1 MINEQQSQDN
11 AGIRNVSTKVPVWVA
26 DLLNII
32 CKARGTDLYGL
43 LQMVIQFI
51 VETAKVDGPCPPQ
64 MKALL
69 HMLKMDVDWNKGF
82 RFSNPTATMDV
93 AQCILILQ
101 QKDGKT
107 SRQGFGIVMID
118 KPFLPG
124 SEPKMTTCVDD
135 IFERVTE
142 VSMKGL
148 YKELRQVGVAYE
160 TESLRETLMQLCD
173 AYKVTLM
180 DEELEEELPDL
191 GNYHDFGRV
200 IEWGNRTKQRKH
212 RTERR
217 IVALFASAASVAA
230 VALLF
235 LHPFG
240 TSGLNIPDYESIS
253 QCASVDEL
261 IQNMTAED
269 LGVYSMMSNYYGN

>member
-11 AGIRNVSTKVPVWVA
+11 SGIRNVSTKVPVWVA

-101 QKDGKT
+101 QKDGKA

-148 YKELRQVGVAYE
+148 YKELRQVGAAL
-160 TESLRETLMQLCD
+160 ESDSVRETLTMMCD
-173 AYKVTLM
+173 AHLIDHLNHID
-180 DEELEEELPDL
+180 DEELPGL
-191 GNYHDFGRV
+191 GEFHDFGKIIKYGEKYKR
-200 IEWGNRTKQRKH
+200 ILH
-212 RTERR
+212 RTPDSQLSINFTNADKQTADLEADGWKGEVRQTEQPPEN
-217 IVALFASAASVAA
+217 LPDWK
-230 VALLF
+230 
-235 LHPFG
+235 PFG
-240 TSGLNIPDYESIS
+240 IEP
-253 QCASVDEL
+253 
-261 IQNMTAED
+261 
-269 LGVYSMMSNYYGN
+269 